1 MVNLSVQMISL
12 VICIKSLL
20 HLTDLVFDF
29 ADFLKNIAPVSIHT
43 VQFVQGYSEASVESS
58 VVLC

>member
-12 VICIKSLL
+12 VICVKSLL

-29 ADFLKNIAPVSIHT
+29 ADFLKNIASVSVHT
-43 VQFVQGYSEASVESS
+43 VQFVQGYS
-58 VVLC
+58 

>member
-1 MVNLSVQMISL
+1 MVNLSVQLISL
-12 VICIKSLL
+12 VICVKSLL

-29 ADFLKNIAPVSIHT
+29 ADFLKNIAPVSFHT
-43 VQFVQGYSEASVESS
+43 VKLVQGNSEASMESS